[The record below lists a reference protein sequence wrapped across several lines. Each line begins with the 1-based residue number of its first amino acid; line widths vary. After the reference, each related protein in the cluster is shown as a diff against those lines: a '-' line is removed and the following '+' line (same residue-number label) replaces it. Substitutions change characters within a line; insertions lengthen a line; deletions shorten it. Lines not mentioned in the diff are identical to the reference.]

1 MRLRLGHAAALD
13 EQTLGAVHLTDILN
27 ALLQTAVFALQA
39 GQTAARGARHAERLH
54 EQYAR
59 ERLGYDEHAIVLD
72 LFGNTVRNLGLSEQ
86 DHAGKRIICSLLCH
100 IMPEFIGQRRVDEYE
115 VEQSVHQHAP
125 GLRTGGSR
133 CKLSLY
139 AAGR

>member
-13 EQTLGAVHLTDILN
+13 EQTLGTVHLTDILN

-54 EQYAR
+54 EQHTR
-59 ERLGYDEHAIVLD
+59 ERLGYDEHAVVLD
-72 LFGNTVRNLGLSEQ
+72 LFGNAVRNLGLSEQ
-86 DHAGKRIICSLLCH
+86 DHAGKRVVCSLLGQF
-100 IMPEFIGQRRVDEYE
+100 MPKFIGQRRVDEYE

>member
-1 MRLRLGHAAALD
+1 MNS
-13 EQTLGAVHLTDILN
+13 T
-27 ALLQTAVFALQA
+27 
-39 GQTAARGARHAERLH
+39 
-54 EQYAR
+54 R
-59 ERLGYDEHAIVLD
+59 ESGLGYNEHTVVLD

-86 DHAGKRIICSLLCH
+86 DDTGKRIICSLLCH

-133 CKLSLY
+133 CKQSLY

>member
-59 ERLGYDEHAIVLD
+59 ERLGYDEHAVVLD

-100 IMPEFIGQRRVDEYE
+100 IMPEFIGQRRVNED
-115 VEQSVHQHAP
+115 
-125 GLRTGGSR
+125 
-133 CKLSLY
+133 
-139 AAGR
+139 